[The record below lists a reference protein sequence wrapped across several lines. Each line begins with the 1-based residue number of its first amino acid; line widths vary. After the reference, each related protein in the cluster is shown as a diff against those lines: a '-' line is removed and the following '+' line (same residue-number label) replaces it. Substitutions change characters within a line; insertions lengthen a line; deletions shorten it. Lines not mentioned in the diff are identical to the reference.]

1 MALTKIGKYDVLRSL
16 GKGPSGESYL
26 AEDRGNGHRVV
37 IRLLEGSDSLVE
49 QARRVAALSHPN
61 LGLGQV
67 GLQGG
72 TPFFATEY
80 FAGATLTDW
89 VSGNP
94 PLPERLK
101 VVEALADALAHIHEQ
116 AVVHGG
122 LEPSAVRITDDGECK
137 LTDFE
142 FGTRDL
148 PASTAYRP
156 PEVLQGNAY
165 TQRSEIHAAGVLFY
179 EALTGKNPFQR
190 GTPAATKEAVL
201 NDQPQQLAEARKDV
215 PRDLAD
221 AIMACFEKDPDWR
234 PKDLSYVLE
243 VVRRSGGSKKIAGRK
258 TAAAPAAASTRAAAP
273 TFAGGGGRRRSS
285 SRVPLFAAL
294 GAGVV
299 ALGAAGWFLLGPGAR
314 GTSQNTPSAPSTTL
328 AAPRPIETPAAEA
341 APVAVTP
348 EPVTRTPSPNAAD
361 SGKLAAKD
369 LQATGRPP
377 APVPATT
384 ASGGSKVAGAT
395 PVPEA
400 EARLVLP
407 PPTTEPPR
415 TTTAS
420 ATGGAIPAPDGSA
433 AGAPVPT
440 LPAVAQEPASLRN
453 LAPPILKRP
462 ATTILDVHGSGLRA
476 DHQAVVFKGKE
487 IAPGISVVRQRLVN
501 SGLVQVVL
509 LVDASASPGTYTIAF
524 TDPRG
529 NSTNPLR
536 FDVGK

>member
-37 IRLLEGSDSLVE
+37 IRLLEGGDSLVE

-80 FAGATLTDW
+80 FAGATLADW

-116 AVVHGG
+116 GVVHGG

-179 EALTGKNPFQR
+179 EALAGKNPFQR

-201 NDQPQQLAEARKDV
+201 NDQPQQLSEARKDV
-215 PRDLAD
+215 QRDLAD

-243 VVRRSGGSKKIAGRK
+243 VVRRSSGSKKIAGRK
-258 TAAAPAAASTRAAAP
+258 TAAAPAAASARAAAP
-273 TFAGGGGRRRSS
+273 TFSGGGGRRRSS

-294 GAGVV
+294 GAGAV
-299 ALGAAGWFLLGPGAR
+299 ALGAAGWFLLGPGAG
-314 GTSQNTPSAPSTTL
+314 GTSQNTTSAPSTTL
-328 AAPRPIETPAAEA
+328 AAPRPIETPAEA
-341 APVAVTP
+341 APGAVTP
-348 EPVTRTPSPNAAD
+348 APVTPTPSPNAAD

-369 LQATGRPP
+369 PQATGRPP
-377 APVPATT
+377 EPVPAT
-384 ASGGSKVAGAT
+384 ASGGATKVPGAM

-400 EARLVLP
+400 EARPVLP
-407 PPTTEPPR
+407 RTTAGPG

-420 ATGGAIPAPDGSA
+420 ATGGTIPATDGGSA

-440 LPAVAQEPASLRN
+440 LPAIAQEPASLRN

-487 IAPGISVVRQRLVN
+487 VAPGISVVRQRLVN
-501 SGLVQVVL
+501 SGLMQVVL

-529 NSTNPLR
+529 TSTNPLR
-536 FDVGK
+536 FDVAK